1 VSFTPAARPTMYF
14 IGVTTGS
21 SAIRRVFPLWAEA
34 LGIPE
39 ADLVGI
45 DLAPGSPAEAYR
57 EVVSWIARDELS
69 VGALVTTH
77 KIDLY
82 LACRDLFVGF
92 NPDAVALEEVSCI
105 AKRPAGLLGMATD
118 PVSVGLALDAFL
130 PSGHWQRTGAA
141 ALLLGAGGSATALM
155 CHLAAEERGAARPER
170 IVATSRRAERLEKI
184 RRVHELRGLSVPLE
198 TRRADGPLAN
208 DAALA
213 GLPPGS
219 LVVNATGLGK
229 DAPGSP
235 LTNAAEFPMWG
246 LAWDFNYRGDLIFLE
261 QARRQQAGRGLRLE
275 DGWVYF
281 IHGWTRVIAEVFQL
295 DVPTAGPAFD
305 RLATMAEVVR

>member
-1 VSFTPAARPTMYF
+1 MSFTPAARPTMYF
-14 IGVTTGS
+14 VGVSTGA
-21 SAIRRVFPLWAEA
+21 SAIRRVFPVWAEA
-34 LGIPE
+34 LGIPD

-77 KIDLY
+77 KIDLF
-82 LACRDLFVGF
+82 LACRDLFVDF
-92 NPDAVALEEVSCI
+92 NADALAMEEVSCI
-105 AKRPAGLLGMATD
+105 AKRPEGLLGMAID

-155 CHLAAEERGAARPER
+155 CHLAAEARGADRPDR
-170 IVATSRRAERLEKI
+170 MIATSRRAERLEKI
-184 RRVHELRGLSVPLE
+184 RRVHQLRGLSVPLE
-198 TRRADGPLAN
+198 TRRADGPMAN

-213 GLPPGS
+213 SLQPDS

-235 LTNAAEFPMWG
+235 LTDAAEFPPRG
-246 LAWDFNYRGDLIFLE
+246 LAWDFNYRGDLVFLE
-261 QARRQQAGRGLRLE
+261 QARRQQAARGLRLE

-305 RLATMAEVVR
+305 RLAQMAEVVR